1 MRAVIRLQATRIPSR
16 QRGDEGMA
24 AVPDAPV
31 PQIGFEHIGGRQ
43 SDGISVTQD
52 LHDDSLIGPLRA
64 EGPAHDDLT
73 VEGADLSDIREVCQS
88 ALTELCPAK
97 ARRARFVAAAPS
109 VESTTRAL
117 GIASSRSAVAPS
129 LKPATGSRVAAA
141 LSTPGAFTSGQPA
154 RVIAR

>member
-1 MRAVIRLQATRIPSR
+1 
-16 QRGDEGMA
+16 MA

-31 PQIGFEHIGGRQ
+31 PQIGLEHIGGRQ
-43 SDGISVTQD
+43 GNGISVTED

-73 VEGADLSDIREVCQS
+73 VEGADLSDIGAVCQNAFS
-88 ALTELCPAK
+88 ALCPAK